1 MLRISFCLYFFITN
15 FRIMAN
21 TLSLEYF
28 VGIWLCWFFW
38 CKFTMLK
45 VIFMKKQVEQKSFEG
60 KGQRLKAGIWG
71 HNIEISWRKVFFWCK
86 FTMLKVIIMIL
97 KMVHVFGIC
106 FCVLVTKFTIIII
119 LVWDSMMNIA
129 SMFLKMVSC
138 TGVCF
143 GSPVTK
149 CTMTKKAFLK
159 IKIELIPC
167 LRELMI

>member
-71 HNIEISWRKVFFWCK
+71 HNIEISWRKVFLVQVHNVKGDYHDLKNGTCVRYLFLCSSHKVHNYNHSSLRFNDEYSFYVLENGVLHRCLFWFSCH
-86 FTMLKVIIMIL
+86 KVHND
-97 KMVHVFGIC
+97 KEGF
-106 FCVLVTKFTIIII
+106 
-119 LVWDSMMNIA
+119 S
-129 SMFLKMVSC
+129 
-138 TGVCF
+138 
-143 GSPVTK
+143 
-149 CTMTKKAFLK
+149 
-159 IKIELIPC
+159 
-167 LRELMI
+167 